1 MTSMLEMASGLLDK
15 NLEFEMT
22 FDQWIDAVNT
32 GVRSRLGND
41 VRTEELSWDS
51 AIWVTATGTA
61 VASISDDEA
70 TAKLSFDEGEKYSVD
85 FRQAS
90 AAPEVISAMIA
101 GRLAR

>member
-1 MTSMLEMASGLLDK
+1 MASMLKTASGLLDK
-15 NLEFEMT
+15 NLEFKMT
-22 FDQWIDAVNT
+22 FDQWIDAVNM

-70 TAKLSFDEGEKYSVD
+70 TAKLSFDQGEKYSVD

>member
-32 GVRSRLGND
+32 GVRSRLGNN